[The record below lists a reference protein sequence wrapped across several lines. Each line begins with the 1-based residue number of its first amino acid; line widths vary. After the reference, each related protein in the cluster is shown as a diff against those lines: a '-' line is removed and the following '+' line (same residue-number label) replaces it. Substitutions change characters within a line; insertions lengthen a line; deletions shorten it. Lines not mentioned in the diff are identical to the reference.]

1 MFLSAGP
8 GTMLE
13 ASGNRS
19 FQPERLRLP
28 RLPFCFITLRF
39 STERD
44 FLVSM
49 KLPSGQLSLYT
60 QTALTPSGGRKP
72 LLGIESQRQPTLL
85 SLLRFSL
92 GGGRSQVTVSG
103 ALAQEDRTR
112 LGGK

>member
-1 MFLSAGP
+1 M
-8 GTMLE
+8 
-13 ASGNRS
+13 
-19 FQPERLRLP
+19 
-28 RLPFCFITLRF
+28 
-39 STERD
+39 
-44 FLVSM
+44 SM